1 MKIDRE
7 ENTLLRCALDGFIR
21 TLQSA
26 EPRDEATAARRQAV
40 LDRALGLFNRLLL
53 IEGDNNDG
61 ENRWRQALVNEV
73 VATFEC
79 EGCDPFALRTDGT
92 IPPLTKVETDAVII
106 EAFIK
111 P

>member
-53 IEGDNNDG
+53 IEGDDNG
-61 ENRWRQALVNEV
+61 EDRWRQALVNEIA
-73 VATFEC
+73 ATFTC
-79 EGCDPFALRTDGT
+79 EGCDPFALRTDGA